1 MCIRRYGFWAVLLLS
16 AYPNA
21 MFDLAGICC
30 GHYMLP
36 FWQFFGGV
44 FIGKALL
51 KVAGQTYVLITLFS
65 KEHRE
70 ELLDVVEWLIPGR
83 VPFLDK
89 YLPIE
94 YRKPPAELLHQVI
107 NERIRLFQEGLA
119 ERQAAAATSSAG

>member
-1 MCIRRYGFWAVLLLS
+1 MLLLS

-21 MFDLAGICC
+21 LFDLAGICC
-30 GHYMLP
+30 GQYMLP

-51 KVAGQTYVLITLFS
+51 KVSGQTYVLIMLFS
-65 KEHRE
+65 KTHRE

-89 YLPIE
+89 YLPSE
-94 YRKPPAELLHQVI
+94 YRKPPAELLHRII
-107 NERIRLFQEGLA
+107 NDKIRDFQENLA
-119 ERQAAAATSSAG
+119 ERQAASDTE